1 MIKLSCV
8 IVDDEPVAQK
18 VLREFIGQVSF
29 LQLVGELE
37 NAVKAEAFV
46 AKNRVDLLFLDIE
59 MPKLS
64 GLDYLRTK
72 VDDRHPMVVITTAH
86 PKYAIEGY
94 TLDIID
100 YLLKPIAS
108 DRFMKA
114 VQKAKAYRELTK
126 QAAGVASPSFL
137 FVRGSQR
144 IEKVELAEILFIE
157 SVGNYVKIVMESKE
171 IVAYMTLKG
180 MEEQLPAADFV
191 KIHQS
196 FLVNFRR
203 VESVEGNIIGVKNHS
218 LPVSRGYRQDFINR
232 IDERMLKR

>member
-29 LQLVGELE
+29 LELVGELE
-37 NAVKAEAFV
+37 NALKAEAFV
-46 AKNRVDLLFLDIE
+46 SKNQVDLLFLDIE
-59 MPKLS
+59 MPRLS
-64 GLDYLRTK
+64 GLDYLRSRSN
-72 VDDRHPMVVITTAH
+72 DHHPMVIIATAH

-94 TLDIID
+94 TLDVVD
-100 YLLKPIAS
+100 YLLKPIAFG
-108 DRFMKA
+108 RFVKA
-114 VQKAKAYRELTK
+114 VQKAKSYKELTK
-126 QAAGVASPSFL
+126 QAAGVGSPSFL
-137 FVRGSQR
+137 FVKGSQR

-157 SVGNYVKIVMESKE
+157 SIGNYVKIVMESKE
-171 IVAYMTLKG
+171 IVAYLTLKG

-203 VESVEGNIIGVKNHS
+203 VESVEGNLIGVKNHS